1 MSVLR
6 LRKHL
11 LDRLAQGVSTAGEL
25 GLALLITAG
34 VVHCG
39 GSTSGG
45 GAADAAGD
53 RQSTDAAEDRFF
65 VEAVEAAWTDAYPI
79 IEAPAPPPEAGADAG
94 PDVGPDAPGPVIEA
108 AVFPDA
114 SSDSSSDG

>member
-1 MSVLR
+1 MPVHR
-6 LRKHL
+6 LRKRL
-11 LDRLAQGVSTAGEL
+11 LDRFTQGVNTAGEL

-45 GAADAAGD
+45 GGVDAAAD

-94 PDVGPDAPGPVIEA
+94 SDAPGPWIEA
-108 AVFPDA
+108 AIFPDA